1 MVVVK
6 AQPGES
12 IDGLIRKFS
21 KKVALSGILQ
31 ELKRKEFYQKPSEL
45 RKEKAKEIQRRKFSR
60 HSYSA

>member
-12 IDGLIRKFS
+12 VDGLIRKFS
-21 KKVALSGILQ
+21 KKVALSGLLQ

-45 RKEKAKEIQRRKFSR
+45 RKEKMKEIQRRHFTR
-60 HSYSA
+60 RITYS